1 MNLPTDSRLAI
12 DKLASV
18 FNDTTNSYKYYW
30 FLAFLEGI
38 KEGKNQTMEIENLVI
53 KMITMAWFPINY
65 YRLSLGKQDQLA
77 NKIKDLK
84 SLYNFPQ
91 DIKKKDLEAQLL
103 ARRQDK
109 EMQDILKMIS
119 KYVPFRFIRPFFAE
133 ATKGLIDN
141 EVNAQVGKFAKDTAH
156 ELEKASFYY
165 FSDNMKSIIIN
176 SFWLSYLEQHLFIL
190 ESFCKYHL
198 ILYLQ
203 KNNPNTP
210 NVIDK
215 LEAVTERDLKNGKLF
230 WKTYLQ
236 QAPAL
241 ACIYSKDLITL
252 QDISIDHFLPFSF
265 VAHDLLW
272 NLLPTTKSV
281 NSSKSDKIP
290 DLKTYFQKFATLQFE
305 AFRANFDKQHFKIL
319 EDYSNLFN
327 EDLQNI
333 YQKNTTDFSDILEKT
348 IVPLVQIASNMG
360 FQKNWIY

>member
-1 MNLPTDSRLAI
+1 MNLPNNSNLAI

-18 FNDTTNSYKYYW
+18 FNDTTNSYKFFW
-30 FLAFLEGI
+30 FLALLESI
-38 KEGKNQTMEIENLVI
+38 KEGKNKEIEIEHLII
-53 KMITMAWFPINY
+53 KMISRAWFPINY
-65 YRLSLGKQDQLA
+65 YRLSFGKQDQLTP
-77 NKIKDLK
+77 KIQTLK
-84 SLYNFPQ
+84 TRYNFPQ
-91 DIKKKDLEAQLL
+91 DIKKKDLETQLL

-109 EMQDILKMIS
+109 EVQDILKMIA
-119 KYVPFRFIRPFFAE
+119 KYVPFRFIRPFFTE
-133 ATKGLIDN
+133 FTKGKIDN
-141 EVNAQVGKFAKDTAH
+141 EVNGLVGKFAKDTAN
-156 ELEKASFYY
+156 EPEKASFYY
-165 FSDNMKSIIIN
+165 FSDNQKSIVIN
-176 SFWLSYLEQHLFIL
+176 SSWLPYLEKHLFIL

-198 ILYLQ
+198 VLYLQ

-210 NVIDK
+210 NIIDK
-215 LEAVTERDLKNGKLF
+215 LEEVTERDLKNGKLF

-236 QAPAL
+236 QNSAL

-290 DLKTYFQKFATLQFE
+290 DLKTYFQNFANVQFE
-305 AFRANFDKQHFKIL
+305 AFKVNFDKQHFKIL

-333 YQKNTTDFSDILEKT
+333 YQKNVIDFSDTIEKN
-348 IVPLVQIASNMG
+348 IVPLVQIAANMG